1 MAASHNNQAFQLD
14 VSREWNIK
22 KEFLVR
28 DHPVKEREK
37 PVKTRYINQRKICYI
52 NGF

>member
-22 KEFLVR
+22 KEFLISVWR
-28 DHPVKEREK
+28 HHLEKERAK
-37 PVKTRYINQRKICYI
+37 PVKTRYIKNML
-52 NGF
+52 